1 MSIIRFRFTG
11 DTSSLDK
18 AAASAKKQ
26 LKQLKDE
33 FRSGATEAA
42 KWGAASAAA
51 ATAMG
56 VAIFN
61 AAAKSTSELKN
72 FAAVANASV
81 EEMQRMAHG
90 AASVDVGLDKLSD
103 MLKDVNERIGDFSRG
118 ESGPMADF
126 FENIAPKL
134 GITIEQFKTL
144 SGPQALQAY
153 YNALEQANVGQQQM
167 TVYLEDM
174 ASDTTRLIPMLKNGG
189 AGFAAM
195 ADEAERLGLVM
206 SEIDANKLDAAN
218 DAVRK
223 STQIIDGVAK
233 KFAVEMAPIVEG
245 LASVFIGAA
254 KESNGFADSV
264 DSAFD
269 AIVSGAGFG
278 MDAVDGVRRAF
289 VVAGQAA
296 ATFALA
302 IQRDSISIAKAIW
315 DMPIDAV
322 NTLIE
327 LINSLPGVDLD
338 VIAPGQFSEAMQ
350 REIDL
355 AAGAVEAGKQAMN
368 ETLMAPLPSEAFKKF
383 VEDAQAASQEAAEA
397 LAESGMIGPV
407 GGSGENGEDGT
418 EREKIKAKLEA
429 IQEGYKSEIELA
441 REKFGEE
448 QEVLAEALEAKL
460 LTEDEYRKASLD
472 AENAYK
478 DAQLKIQEDSEARK
492 TAIQKAQSESRKRAL
507 GDALSQMTTLMNT
520 ESRKQFEIG
529 KAAAIAQTV
538 IETYSAAQKAFS
550 SLAGIPIVGPAL
562 GAAAAA
568 AAIAGGVAR
577 VNSIRSQ
584 SMGGS
589 GTPSNTPTQQVNA
602 DSTPVGSAA
611 SSGGGQSVGNTT
623 IALPLDGIVMD
634 MAGLIRLLNEAQE
647 NGEGSINFVGV

>member
-18 AAASAKKQ
+18 ASASAKKQ

-33 FRSGATEAA
+33 FKTGAAA
-42 KWGAASAAA
+42 ATKWGLASAAA
-51 ATAMG
+51 ASAAGIAIYKSQSQIIDSLGKTADALD
-56 VAIFN
+56 V
-61 AAAKSTSELKN
+61 
-72 FAAVANASV
+72 SV
-81 EEMQRMAHG
+81 EKLQALHHMAELNGVSAESMSKNMQRMEMRLGEAIRKG
-90 AASVDVGLDKLSD
+90 GLAAQALAEVGVSLNDIKQADPAQQMEMLAKAISGVQDQSVKASIASDLFGRDGLK
-103 MLKDVNERIGDFSRG
+103 MLKVLNNLQRDGLQPTIKEL
-118 ESGPMADF
+118 EA
-126 FENIAPKL
+126 L
-134 GITIEQFKTL
+134 GV
-144 SGPQALQAY
+144 AM
-153 YNALEQANVGQQQM
+153 NRV
-167 TVYLEDM
+167 D
-174 ASDTTRLIPMLKNGG
+174 
-189 AGFAAM
+189 AAKV
-195 ADEAERLGLVM
+195 E
-206 SEIDANKLDAAN
+206 AAN
-218 DAVRK
+218 DAVFRA
-223 STQIIDGVAK
+223 TQVIDGVAK
-233 KFAVEMAPIVEG
+233 KFTVEMAPIVEG
-245 LASVFIGAA
+245 LANVFIGAA

-355 AAGAVEAGKQAMN
+355 AAGAVEAGKQAMH

-407 GGSGENGEDGT
+407 GGTGEDGEDGT

-478 DAQLKIQEDSEARK
+478 DAQLKIQEESEARK